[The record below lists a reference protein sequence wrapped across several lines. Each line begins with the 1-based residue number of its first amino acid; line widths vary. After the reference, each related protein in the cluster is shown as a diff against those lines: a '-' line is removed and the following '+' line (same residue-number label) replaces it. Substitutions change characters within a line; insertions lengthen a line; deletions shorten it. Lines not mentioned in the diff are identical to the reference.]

1 LYKGAAKQMRIL
13 IVEDEL
19 TLQQQLADELR
30 AQDYVVDVA
39 SDGEEGL
46 YYALEYPIDLAIID
60 LGLPKMDGVEVIKK
74 IRQAG
79 HAYPVLILTARSR
92 WQEKV
97 EGLES
102 GADDYLTKPFHPQE
116 LSARLKVLLRRS
128 VGLADNVLVCGA
140 VKIDTSSKQV
150 FLNEQPLTI
159 TAYEYRLLSYLM
171 MHTGK
176 VLSKRELVDHIY
188 EEDDERDS
196 NTIEVFIRRLRKKL
210 DPDDQLKPI
219 ETQRG
224 RGYRFRLPRS

>member
-1 LYKGAAKQMRIL
+1 MRLL

-19 TLQQQLADELR
+19 SLQQQLADALR
-30 AQDYVVDVA
+30 EQDYVVDVA

-46 YYALEYPIDLAIID
+46 YFGKEYPIDLAIID
-60 LGLPKMDGVEVIKK
+60 LGLPKIEGVDVIKQLRK
-74 IRQAG
+74 AG
-79 HAYPVLILTARSR
+79 HSYPILILTARNR

-97 EGLES
+97 EGLEA
-102 GADDYLTKPFHPQE
+102 GADDYLTKPFQPEE
-116 LSARLKVLLRRS
+116 LSARIKVLLRRS
-128 VGLADNVLVCGA
+128 VGLADNSLVCGPI
-140 VKIDTSSKQV
+140 KIDTSSKQV
-150 FLNEQPLTI
+150 FLNDEPITI

-188 EEDDERDS
+188 EEDDDRDS

-210 DPDDQLKPI
+210 DPDDELNPI

-224 RGYRFRLPRS
+224 RGYRFRIQRS

>member
-1 LYKGAAKQMRIL
+1 MRIL
-13 IVEDEL
+13 IIEDEL
-19 TLQQQLADELR
+19 SLQQQLADTLR

-46 YYALEYPIDLAIID
+46 YFGQEYPIDLAIVD
-60 LGLPKMDGVEVIKK
+60 LGLPKLDGVEVIKRL
-74 IRQAG
+74 RQDDFS
-79 HAYPVLILTARSR
+79 YPILILTARNR

-97 EGLES
+97 EGLEA
-102 GADDYLTKPFHPQE
+102 GADDYLTKPFHPEE
-116 LSARLKVLLRRS
+116 LSARIKVLLRRS
-128 VGLADNVLVCGA
+128 VGLADNTLECGV

-150 FLNEQPLTI
+150 FLHDEPLEI

-188 EEDDERDS
+188 EEDDDRDS

-210 DPDDQLKPI
+210 DPENTLKPI

-224 RGYRFRLPRS
+224 QGYRFRLARTSN

>member
-1 LYKGAAKQMRIL
+1 MRIL

-30 AQDYVVDVA
+30 QQDYVVDVA

-46 YYALEYPIDLAIID
+46 YFGQEYPIDLAIID
-60 LGLPKMDGVEVIKK
+60 LGLPKLDGVEVIKQL
-74 IRQAG
+74 RQTG
-79 HAYPVLILTARSR
+79 HAYPILILTARNR

-102 GADDYLTKPFHPQE
+102 GADDYLTKPFHPEE
-116 LSARLKVLLRRS
+116 LSARIKVLLRRS
-128 VGLADNVLVCGA
+128 VGLADNLLICGP

-150 FLNEQPLTI
+150 FLEDEPLTI

-171 MHTGK
+171 MHTGR

-188 EEDDERDS
+188 EEDDDRDS

-210 DPDDQLKPI
+210 DPNDELKPI

-224 RGYRFRLPRS
+224 RGYRFRIPRS

>member
-1 LYKGAAKQMRIL
+1 MRIL

-19 TLQQQLADELR
+19 SLQQQLADELR

-60 LGLPKMDGVEVIKK
+60 LGLPKLDGVEVIKK

-128 VGLADNVLVCGA
+128 VGLADNVLVCGS
-140 VKIDTSSKQV
+140 VKIDTSSKQ
-150 FLNEQPLTI
+150 
-159 TAYEYRLLSYLM
+159 AS
-171 MHTGK
+171 
-176 VLSKRELVDHIY
+176 
-188 EEDDERDS
+188 
-196 NTIEVFIRRLRKKL
+196 
-210 DPDDQLKPI
+210 
-219 ETQRG
+219 
-224 RGYRFRLPRS
+224 LPRRSTNYHNCL

>member
-1 LYKGAAKQMRIL
+1 MRIL

-19 TLQQQLADELR
+19 SLQQQLADELR
-30 AQDYVVDVA
+30 AEDYVVDVA
-39 SDGEEGL
+39 SDGQEGL
-46 YYALEYPIDLAIID
+46 YYGQEYPIDLAIID
-60 LGLPKMDGVEVIKK
+60 LGLPKLDGVELIKQL
-74 IRQAG
+74 REEG
-79 HAYPVLILTARSR
+79 YSYPILILTARSR

-97 EGLES
+97 EGLEA

-116 LSARLKVLLRRS
+116 LAARIKVLLRRS
-128 VGLADNVLVCGA
+128 VGLADSSLTCGPI
-140 VKIDTSSKQV
+140 KIDTSSKQV
-150 FLNEQPLTI
+150 FVDDEPLTI

-188 EEDDERDS
+188 EEDDDRDS

-210 DPDDQLKPI
+210 DPNETLNPI

>member
-1 LYKGAAKQMRIL
+1 MRLL

-19 TLQQQLADELR
+19 SLQEQLADSLR
-30 AQDYVVDVA
+30 KQDYVVDVA

-46 YYALEYPIDLAIID
+46 YFGEEYPIDLAIID
-60 LGLPKMDGVEVIKK
+60 LGLPKLDGVELIKRLRK
-74 IRQAG
+74 GG
-79 HAYPVLILTARSR
+79 HSYPVLILTARNR

-97 EGLES
+97 EGLEA
-102 GADDYLTKPFHPQE
+102 GADDYLTKPFHPEE
-116 LSARLKVLLRRS
+116 LSARIKVLLRRS
-128 VGLADNVLVCGA
+128 VGLADNSLVCGP

-150 FLNEQPLTI
+150 FLDDEPLTI

-188 EEDDERDS
+188 EEDDDRDS

-210 DPDDQLKPI
+210 DPDNTLKPI

-224 RGYRFRLPRS
+224 RGYRFRLPRNLD

>member
-1 LYKGAAKQMRIL
+1 MRLL

-19 TLQQQLADELR
+19 SLQEQLASSLR
-30 AQDYVVDVA
+30 EQDYVVDVA

-46 YYALEYPIDLAIID
+46 YFAQEYPIDLAIVD
-60 LGLPKMDGVEVIKK
+60 LGLPKLDGVELIKRLREANK
-74 IRQAG
+74 S
-79 HAYPVLILTARSR
+79 YPILILTARNR

-97 EGLES
+97 EGLEA
-102 GADDYLTKPFHPQE
+102 GADDYLTKPFHPEE
-116 LSARLKVLLRRS
+116 LAARIKVLLRRS
-128 VGLADNVLVCGA
+128 VGLADNSLECGPI
-140 VKIDTSSKQV
+140 KIDTSSKQV
-150 FLNEQPLTI
+150 LLNGEPITI

-188 EEDDERDS
+188 EEDDDRDS

-210 DPDDQLKPI
+210 DPDNSLKPI

-224 RGYRFRLPRS
+224 RGYRFRIPRTVAD

>member
-1 LYKGAAKQMRIL
+1 MRIL

-60 LGLPKMDGVEVIKK
+60 LGLPKIDGVEVIKK

-128 VGLADNVLVCGA
+128 VGLADNVLICGA

>member
-1 LYKGAAKQMRIL
+1 MRLL

-19 TLQQQLADELR
+19 SLQAQLADNLR
-30 AQDYVVDVA
+30 KQDYVVDVA

-46 YYALEYPIDLAIID
+46 YFGQEYPIDLAIID
-60 LGLPKMDGVEVIKK
+60 LGLPKLDGVELIKRLRK
-74 IRQAG
+74 DG
-79 HAYPVLILTARSR
+79 HTYPILILTARSR

-97 EGLES
+97 EGLEA
-102 GADDYLTKPFHPQE
+102 GADDYLTKPFHQQE
-116 LSARLKVLLRRS
+116 MLARIKVLLRRS
-128 VGLADNVLVCGA
+128 VGLADNSLVCGP

-150 FLNEQPLTI
+150 FLNDEPLTI

-188 EEDDERDS
+188 EEDDDRDS

-210 DPDDQLKPI
+210 DPDNSLKPI

-224 RGYRFRLPRS
+224 RGYRFRLPRNSD

>member
-1 LYKGAAKQMRIL
+1 MRIL
-13 IVEDEL
+13 IVEDEVN
-19 TLQQQLADELR
+19 LQQQLADSLR
-30 AQDYVVDVA
+30 EQDYVVDVA

-46 YYALEYPIDLAIID
+46 YFAEEYPIDMAIID
-60 LGLPKMDGVEVIKK
+60 LGLPKLDGVELIK
-74 IRQAG
+74 RVRAG
-79 HAYPVLILTARSR
+79 GHSYPILILTARSR

-97 EGLES
+97 EGLEA

-128 VGLADNVLVCGA
+128 VGLADNSLECGP

-150 FLNEQPLTI
+150 FLDGESLTI
-159 TAYEYRLLSYLM
+159 TAFEYRLLSYLM

-188 EEDDERDS
+188 EEDDDRDS

-210 DPDDQLKPI
+210 DPDGTLNPI

-224 RGYRFRLPRS
+224 RGYRFRLARNNT